1 MPTHDKVRL
10 CEAQKYLCCMEGN
23 GLKDTKSIYVLDGKY
38 TLGIEHTNLKSS
50 SMNIGYFVSDRNGT

>member
-1 MPTHDKVRL
+1 
-10 CEAQKYLCCMEGN
+10 MEGN